1 MKIGIVGLG
10 LIGASFAKAY
20 RGLPDYE
27 VLGYDLNETVSGFST
42 LSQTVDG
49 ILDDGALPQCELL
62 ILATYPGAAKTYLK
76 NNAHKLS
83 KNTLVMDTLGT
94 KTEICRLGFALAK
107 EYGFTFVGGHPM
119 AGSEHSGIRY
129 AREDLFENASMVLV
143 PPDGDDIALLVRMKK
158 LLAPLHF
165 GSFQVTTA
173 EAHDLRIGYTS
184 QLPHLLSNAL
194 VQSPTAEAAQGFS
207 GGSFRDM
214 TRVAEL
220 NSKMWTELF
229 LENRENLLNE
239 LNILLASLS
248 DYQQALEAGDAQKLA
263 ALLQAGTE
271 RKKALSHGEA

>member
-10 LIGASFAKAY
+10 LIGASFARAY
-20 RGLPDYE
+20 RGLADYE

-49 ILDDGALPQCELL
+49 ILDEEALPQCDFL
-62 ILATYPGAAKTYLK
+62 ILATYPGAAKAYLEE
-76 NNAHKLS
+76 NAPKLS
-83 KNTLVMDTLGT
+83 PHTLVMDTLGT

-107 EYGFTFVGGHPM
+107 TYGFTFVGGHPM

-129 AREDLFENASMVLV
+129 AREDLFQNASMVLV
-143 PPDGDDIALLVRMKK
+143 PPDGDDIALLVRMKQ

-194 VQSPTAEAAQGFS
+194 VQSPTAALAQGFS
-207 GGSFRDM
+207 GGSLRDM

-220 NSKMWTELF
+220 NPQMWTELF
-229 LENRENLLNE
+229 LENRENLLLE
-239 LNILLASLS
+239 LNTLLASLT
-248 DYQQALEAGDAQKLA
+248 DYQKALEQADEKKLI
-263 ALLQAGTE
+263 ALLQAGSE
-271 RKKALSHGEA
+271 RKKVL